1 MLGYLIMQYDENSP
15 FYKLLATKYKQEE
28 EALGIAIVEEHPEI
42 VNLIWPDP
50 DDKGQPFVKGSTA
63 LHYAAN
69 DGKDKLVL
77 KLIEHGSDVNAS
89 DAQWYRSVLSWA
101 ANNAQIST
109 IRLLL
114 ANGADSTSLDAVH
127 AAAFGG
133 SSCGEGKDKEYAET
147 LQILIDAGAD
157 LNDRRHYQNQT
168 PLGIALNSGNIG
180 AIEYLRSINAAE
192 V

>member
-1 MLGYLIMQYDENSP
+1 MQYDANSP

-28 EALGIAIVEEHPEI
+28 EVLGIAIVAEHPEI
-42 VNLIWPDP
+42 EKLTWPGP
-50 DDKGQPFVKGSTA
+50 DEKGQPFVKGSTA

-69 DGKDKLVL
+69 DGKDQLVL
-77 KLIEHGSDVNAS
+77 KLLEHGADVNAS
-89 DAQWYRSVLSWA
+89 NAQWYRSVLSWS
-101 ANNAQIST
+101 ANNAWVST

-114 ANGADSTSLDAVH
+114 ANGAHPTSLDAVH

-133 SSCGEGKDKEYAET
+133 SSCGEGREKEYADT
-147 LQILIDAGAD
+147 LQILINAGAD
-157 LNDRRHYQNQT
+157 MNDRRHYQNQT
-168 PLGIALNSGNIG
+168 PLGIALKSGNKG

>member
-1 MLGYLIMQYDENSP
+1 MRYDENSP

-28 EALGIAIVEEHPEI
+28 EALGITIVEANPEI
-42 VNLIWPDP
+42 AQLTWQGPDER
-50 DDKGQPFVKGSTA
+50 GQPFVKGSTA

-69 DGKDKLVL
+69 DGKDQLVL
-77 KLIEHGSDVNAS
+77 KLLEYGSDVNAS
-89 DAQWYRSVLSWA
+89 DANWYRSVLSWA
-101 ANNAQIST
+101 ANNARIST

-114 ANGADSTSLDAVH
+114 ANGAHPTSLDAVH

-133 SSCGEGKDKEYAET
+133 SSCGEGKEKEYADT
-147 LQILIDAGAD
+147 LQILINAGAD
-157 LNDRRHYQNQT
+157 MNDRRHYQNQT
-168 PLGIALNSGNIG
+168 PLGIALKSGNKG